1 MGLTNTS
8 DSKINILN
16 EKDDNYELDYTKGA
30 IKFDEEDKQK
40 NKKSKKL
47 KRVQVIPSIKN

>member
-40 NKKSKKL
+40 NKKCKKL
-47 KRVQVIPSIKN
+47 KRV